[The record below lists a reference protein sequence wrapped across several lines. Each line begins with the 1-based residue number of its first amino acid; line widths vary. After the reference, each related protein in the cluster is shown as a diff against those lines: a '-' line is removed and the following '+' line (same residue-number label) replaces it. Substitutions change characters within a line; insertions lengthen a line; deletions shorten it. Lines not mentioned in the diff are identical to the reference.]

1 MKRSRS
7 YQSKVALLEREKV
20 YPVREA
26 IDLLKKTATAKF
38 PETAE
43 AAIVLGINPA
53 QHQVRGTCPLPHG
66 TGKSVRVLVFA
77 RGEKVREAEAA
88 GADYAG
94 GEDLAEKIQK
104 EGWLEFERVVAT
116 PDMMSVVGKLG
127 KILGP
132 RGLMPSPKTNTVT
145 MDVGAAV
152 RELKAGMIEF
162 RAERTGIVHAIFGK
176 TNFEP
181 EKLEEN
187 LIALVRAV
195 IERKPEG
202 VRGRYI
208 QRVSISATMGP
219 GIRVDEAELL
229 AAVQRKG

>member
-7 YQSKVALLEREKV
+7 YETKVALLEREKA

-26 IDLLKKTATAKF
+26 IELLKKTSTAKF

-43 AAIVLGINPA
+43 AAIVLGINPS
-53 QHQVRGTCPLPHG
+53 QHQVRGTCALPHG
-66 TGKSVRVLVFA
+66 TGKAVRVLVFA

-94 GEDLAEKIQK
+94 GEELAEKIQK

-116 PDMMSVVGKLG
+116 PDMMSGVGKLG

-145 MDVGAAV
+145 MDVAAAV

-162 RAERTGIVHAIFGK
+162 RADRAGIVHSIFGK
-176 TNFEP
+176 TDFTAEA
-181 EKLEEN
+181 LQEN
-187 LIALVRAV
+187 LVALIRAV
-195 IERKPEG
+195 LERKPEG

-208 QRVSISATMGP
+208 QRVFISATMGP
-219 GIRVDEAELL
+219 GIRVDETDLL
-229 AAVQRKG
+229 AAAQRKG

>member
-7 YQSKVALLEREKV
+7 YEAKVALLEREKA

-26 IDLLKKTATAKF
+26 IELLKKTSTAKF

-43 AAIVLGINPA
+43 AAIMLGINPS
-53 QHQVRGTCPLPHG
+53 QHQVRGTCALPHG
-66 TGKSVRVLVFA
+66 TGKAVRVLVFA

-94 GEDLAEKIQK
+94 GEELAEKIQK

-145 MDVGAAV
+145 MDVAAAV

-162 RAERTGIVHAIFGK
+162 RADRAGIVHAIFGK
-176 TNFEP
+176 TDFAAEA
-181 EKLEEN
+181 LQEN
-187 LIALVRAV
+187 LIALIRAV
-195 IERKPEG
+195 LERKPEG

-208 QRVSISATMGP
+208 QRVFISATMGP
-219 GIRVDEAELL
+219 GIRVDEADLL
-229 AAVQRKG
+229 AAAQKKG

>member
-7 YQSKVALLEREKV
+7 YEAKVALLEREKA
-20 YPVREA
+20 YPVHEA
-26 IDLLKKTATAKF
+26 IELLKKTSTAKF

-43 AAIVLGINPA
+43 AAIVLGINPS
-53 QHQVRGTCPLPHG
+53 QHQVRGTCALPHG
-66 TGKSVRVLVFA
+66 TGKAVRVLVFA

-94 GEDLAEKIQK
+94 GEELAEKIQK

-116 PDMMSVVGKLG
+116 PDMMSIVGKLG

-145 MDVGAAV
+145 MDVAAAV

-162 RAERTGIVHAIFGK
+162 RADRAGIVHSIFGK
-176 TNFEP
+176 TDFTAEA
-181 EKLEEN
+181 LQEN
-187 LIALVRAV
+187 LVALIRAV
-195 IERKPEG
+195 LERKPEG

-208 QRVSISATMGP
+208 QRVFISATMGP
-219 GIRVDEAELL
+219 GIRVDEADLL
-229 AAVQRKG
+229 AAAQRKG

>member
-1 MKRSRS
+1 MNRSRS
-7 YQSKVALLEREKV
+7 YAAKIALLEREKV
-20 YPVREA
+20 YPLDAA
-26 IDLLKKTATAKF
+26 IDLLKKAATAKF

-43 AAIVLGINPA
+43 AAIKLGINPA
-53 QHQVRGTCPLPHG
+53 QHQVRGICPLPHG

-94 GEDLAEKIQK
+94 GEDIAEKIQK

-162 RAERTGIVHAIFGK
+162 RAERTGIVHSIFGK
-176 TNFEP
+176 ASFET
-181 EKLEEN
+181 EKLREN

-208 QRVSISATMGP
+208 QRISICSTMGP
-219 GIRVDEAELL
+219 GIRVDEADLL
-229 AAVQRKG
+229 SAAQKKG

>member
-26 IDLLKKTATAKF
+26 IDLLKKTATARF

-176 TNFEP
+176 TDFEP

-219 GIRVDEAELL
+219 GIRVDEAELV
-229 AAVQRKG
+229 AAAQRKG

>member
-7 YQSKVALLEREKV
+7 YEAKVALVERQRA

-26 IDLLKKTATAKF
+26 IELLQRTATAKF

-43 AAIVLGINPA
+43 AAIKLGINPA
-53 QHQVRGTCPLPHG
+53 QHQVRGTCSLPHG
-66 TGKSVRVLVFA
+66 TGKAVRVLVFA
-77 RGEKVREAEAA
+77 RGEKIREAEEA

-116 PDMMSVVGKLG
+116 PDMMSVVGRLG

-145 MDVGAAV
+145 MDVAAAV

-162 RAERTGIVHAIFGK
+162 RADKGGIVHAAFGK
-176 TNFEP
+176 TNFAADQ
-181 EKLEEN
+181 LVDN
-187 LIALVRAV
+187 LVALIRAV
-195 IERKPEG
+195 QERRPEG

-208 QRVSISATMGP
+208 QRVFVSATMGP
-219 GIRVDEAELL
+219 GIRVDEADLL
-229 AAVQRKG
+229 ALAQEKR

>member
-1 MKRSRS
+1 MNRSRS
-7 YQSKVALLEREKV
+7 YGAKVALLEREKA
-20 YPVREA
+20 YPLDEA
-26 IDLLKKTATAKF
+26 IDLLRKTATAKF

-43 AAIVLGINPA
+43 VAIKLGINPA
-53 QHQVRGTCPLPHG
+53 QHQVRGTCPLPNG

-94 GEDLAEKIQK
+94 GDDLAERIQK

-162 RAERTGIVHAIFGK
+162 RAERTGIVHSIFGK
-176 TNFEP
+176 ATFEA
-181 EKLEEN
+181 EKLREN

-208 QRVSISATMGP
+208 QRISISSTMGP
-219 GIRVDEAELL
+219 GIRIDEADLL
-229 AAVQRKG
+229 SAAQKKG

>member
-1 MKRSRS
+1 MNRSRR
-7 YQSKVALLEREKV
+7 YQDAVALLGREKS

-26 IDLLKKTATAKF
+26 IELLKRTSSAKF
-38 PETAE
+38 VETAE
-43 AAIVLGINPA
+43 AAIKLGINPA
-53 QHQVRGTCPLPHG
+53 QHQVRGTCTLPHG
-66 TGKSVRVLVFA
+66 TGKAVRVLVFA

-104 EGWLEFERVVAT
+104 EGWLEFDRVVAT

-145 MDVGAAV
+145 MDIGAAV
-152 RELKAGMIEF
+152 REVKAGMIEF

-176 TNFEP
+176 TNFEA
-181 EKLEEN
+181 EKLQEN

-195 IERKPEG
+195 LERRPEG

-208 QRVSISATMGP
+208 QRLSISATMGP
-219 GIRVDEAELL
+219 GIRVDEADLL
-229 AAVQRKG
+229 AIAQKKG

>member
-1 MKRSRS
+1 MRRSRS
-7 YQSKVALLEREKV
+7 YASKGALLEQERA
-20 YPVREA
+20 YPFQEG

-38 PETAE
+38 AETAE

-53 QHQVRGTCPLPHG
+53 QHQVRGTCALPHG
-66 TGKSVRVLVFA
+66 TGKAVRVLVFA
-77 RGEKVREAEAA
+77 RGEKVREAEVA

-116 PDMMSVVGKLG
+116 PDMMSVVGRLG

-145 MDVGAAV
+145 MDVAAAV

-162 RAERTGIVHAIFGK
+162 RADRGGIVHVIFGK
-176 TNFEP
+176 TNFEAD
-181 EKLEEN
+181 KLAEN
-187 LIALVRAV
+187 LLALVRAV
-195 IERKPEG
+195 VERKPEG
-202 VRGRYI
+202 VRGRYL
-208 QRVSISATMGP
+208 QRVFVSATMGP

-229 AAVQRKG
+229 ALAQKKG

>member
-7 YQSKVALLEREKV
+7 YDGKVALLEKEKV
-20 YPVREA
+20 YPLAEA
-26 IDLLKKTATAKF
+26 IETLKRTATAKF

-43 AAIVLGINPA
+43 VAIKLGINPA
-53 QHQVRGTCPLPHG
+53 QHQVRGICPLPHG

-152 RELKAGMIEF
+152 KELKAGMIEF

-176 TNFEP
+176 AHFEP
-181 EKLEEN
+181 EKLHEN

-195 IERKPEG
+195 IERKPDG
-202 VRGRYI
+202 TRGRYI
-208 QRVSISATMGP
+208 QRISISSTMGP
-219 GIRVDEAELL
+219 GIRVDEADLL
-229 AAVQRKG
+229 AAAQKRG

>member
-7 YQSKVALLEREKV
+7 YEAKVGLLEREKV
-20 YPVREA
+20 YPLDEA

-43 AAIVLGINPA
+43 AAIKLGINPA
-53 QHQVRGTCPLPHG
+53 QHQVRGICPLPHG

-94 GEDLAEKIQK
+94 GEDLAERIQK

-162 RAERTGIVHAIFGK
+162 RAERTGIVHSIFGK
-176 TNFEP
+176 ASFDT
-181 EKLEEN
+181 EKLREN

-208 QRVSISATMGP
+208 QRVSISSTMGP
-219 GIRVDEAELL
+219 GIRVDEADLL
-229 AAVQRKG
+229 SAAQKKG

>member
-7 YQSKVALLEREKV
+7 YEAKVALLEQEKV
-20 YPVREA
+20 HPLAEA
-26 IDLLKKTATAKF
+26 IELLKRTATAKF

-43 AAIVLGINPA
+43 TAIKLGINPA

-104 EGWLEFERVVAT
+104 EGWLEFDRVVAT

-176 TNFEP
+176 ASFEA
-181 EKLEEN
+181 EKLQEN
-187 LIALVRAV
+187 LVALVRAV

-202 VRGRYI
+202 TRGRYI
-208 QRVSISATMGP
+208 QRVSISSTMGP
-219 GIRVDEAELL
+219 GIRVDEADLL
-229 AAVQRKG
+229 AAAQKKG

>member
-1 MKRSRS
+1 MRRSRS
-7 YQSKVALLEREKV
+7 YASKGTLLEQERA
-20 YPVREA
+20 YPFQEG

-38 PETAE
+38 AETAE

-53 QHQVRGTCPLPHG
+53 QHQVRGTCALPHG
-66 TGKSVRVLVFA
+66 TGKAVRVLVFA
-77 RGEKVREAEAA
+77 RGEKVREAEVA

-116 PDMMSVVGKLG
+116 PDMMSVVGRLG

-145 MDVGAAV
+145 MDVAAAV

-162 RAERTGIVHAIFGK
+162 RADRGGIVHVIFGK
-176 TNFEP
+176 TNFEAD
-181 EKLEEN
+181 KLAEN
-187 LIALVRAV
+187 LLALVRAV
-195 IERKPEG
+195 VERKPEG
-202 VRGRYI
+202 VRGRYL
-208 QRVSISATMGP
+208 QRVFVSATMGP

-229 AAVQRKG
+229 ALAQKKG

>member
-7 YQSKVALLEREKV
+7 YETKVALLERQKS

-26 IDLLKKTATAKF
+26 IELLKKTATAKF

-43 AAIVLGINPA
+43 AAIKLGINPA
-53 QHQVRGTCPLPHG
+53 QHQVRGTCALPHG
-66 TGKSVRVLVFA
+66 TGKAVRVLVFA

-94 GEDLAEKIQK
+94 GEDLAERIQK

-176 TNFEP
+176 TSFEA
-181 EKLEEN
+181 EKLQEN
-187 LIALVRAV
+187 LIALIRAV

-219 GIRVDEAELL
+219 GIRVDEADLL
-229 AAVQRKG
+229 AAAQRKG

>member
-7 YQSKVALLEREKV
+7 YQAKVALLEREKT

-26 IDLLKKTATAKF
+26 IELLKKTATAKF

-43 AAIVLGINPA
+43 AAIVLGINPS
-53 QHQVRGTCPLPHG
+53 QHQVRGTCSLPHG
-66 TGKSVRVLVFA
+66 TGKPVRVLVFA
-77 RGEKVREAEAA
+77 RGEKIREAEAA
-88 GADYAG
+88 GADYVG
-94 GEDLAEKIQK
+94 GEDLAEKILK
-104 EGWLEFERVVAT
+104 EGWLEFDRVVAT

-152 RELKAGMIEF
+152 KELKAGMIEF
-162 RAERTGIVHAIFGK
+162 RADKGGTVHAVFGK
-176 TNFEP
+176 ANFEA

-187 LIALVRAV
+187 LIALIRAIV
-195 IERKPEG
+195 ERRPEG

-208 QRVSISATMGP
+208 QRVYISSTMGP
-219 GIRVDEAELL
+219 GIRVDEGELL
-229 AAVQRKG
+229 ALAQGRR

>member
-7 YQSKVALLEREKV
+7 YEAKVGLLEREKV
-20 YPVREA
+20 YPLDEA

-43 AAIVLGINPA
+43 AAIKLGINPA
-53 QHQVRGTCPLPHG
+53 QHQVRGICPLPHG

-94 GEDLAEKIQK
+94 GDDLAERIQK

-162 RAERTGIVHAIFGK
+162 RAERTGIVHSIFGK
-176 TNFEP
+176 ASFDT
-181 EKLEEN
+181 EKLREN
-187 LIALVRAV
+187 LTALVRAV

-208 QRVSISATMGP
+208 QRVSISSTMGP
-219 GIRVDEAELL
+219 GIRVDEADLL
-229 AAVQRKG
+229 SAAQKKG

>member
-7 YQSKVALLEREKV
+7 YQTKVALLERAKV
-20 YPVREA
+20 YPLDEA

-43 AAIVLGINPA
+43 AAIKLGINPA
-53 QHQVRGTCPLPHG
+53 QHQVRGTCALPHG
-66 TGKSVRVLVFA
+66 TGKAVRVLVFA

-152 RELKAGMIEF
+152 KELKAGMIEF

-176 TNFEP
+176 ATFEA
-181 EKLEEN
+181 EKLREN

-208 QRVSISATMGP
+208 QRISISSTMGP
-219 GIRVDEAELL
+219 GIRVDEADLL
-229 AAVQRKG
+229 SAAQKKG

>member
-1 MKRSRS
+1 MSHSRR
-7 YQSKVALLEREKV
+7 YNERVALLERERV
-20 YPVREA
+20 YSPREA
-26 IDLLKKTATAKF
+26 IELLKQTSTAKF
-38 PETAE
+38 AE
-43 AAIVLGINPA
+43 SADAAIGLGIKPA
-53 QHQVRGTCPLPHG
+53 QHQVRGICSLPHG

-94 GEDLAEKIQK
+94 GEDLAEKIVK

-116 PDMMSVVGKLG
+116 PDMMPVVGKLG

-145 MDVGAAV
+145 NDVGTTV

-162 RAERTGIVHAIFGK
+162 RADRSGIVHAVFGK
-176 TNFEP
+176 ASFEA

-187 LIALVRAV
+187 LIALARAV

-208 QRVSISATMGP
+208 QRVSISSTMGP
-219 GIRVDEAELL
+219 GIRVDEADLIS
-229 AAVQRKG
+229 AAQKKG